1 MKIPEKP
8 PDITDVSL
16 DKSLFSEEMS
26 IVVKKANRDYL
37 YWDKF
42 KYRVPEGI
50 RTESAW
56 AALKTARSL
65 QMKYVPLKDTSGRL
79 FCYWLPDI
87 VLQYLHLIDQDTGGQ
102 IITDNPSIYAQEK
115 RWYLMNS
122 IVEEAI
128 ASSQIEGAATTRQVA
143 KDMLQTGRK
152 PRDRSEQMVYNNYI
166 TISKIR
172 ELIDKPL
179 TPELLKELQGSI
191 TKDTLDDPSYEG
203 RFRTVEDRPIY
214 VSDFEGNI
222 LHAPPPAQ
230 NIKESIDLLCEFAN
244 EDKEG
249 EFIHPVIKGIILH
262 FWLAYIHPFN
272 DGNGRTAR
280 ALFYW
285 YMLKK
290 NYWLFEYLSISNI
303 ILKVRTQYYRSF
315 LYSEID
321 DGDMTYFIIFH
332 LRAISTAIGQLKC
345 YIKQKQEEA
354 RDVATQWRRYPS
366 LNYRQ
371 KGVLNRGLANSEATF
386 TFESHMRMYGVVH
399 QTARTDLLQLV
410 KAGLLEKNKK
420 GRQFYFIPVKDL
432 KDRLK

>member
-1 MKIPEKP
+1 
-8 PDITDVSL
+8 
-16 DKSLFSEEMS
+16 
-26 IVVKKANRDYL
+26 
-37 YWDKF
+37 
-42 KYRVPEGI
+42 
-50 RTESAW
+50 
-56 AALKTARSL
+56 
-65 QMKYVPLKDTSGRL
+65 
-79 FCYWLPDI
+79 
-87 VLQYLHLIDQDTGGQ
+87 
-102 IITDNPSIYAQEK
+102 
-115 RWYLMNS
+115 
-122 IVEEAI
+122 
-128 ASSQIEGAATTRQVA
+128 
-143 KDMLQTGRK
+143 
-152 PRDRSEQMVYNNYI
+152 MVYNNYI

-191 TKDTLDDPSYEG
+191 TKDTLDEPSYEG
-203 RFRTVEDRPIY
+203 RFRTAEDRQVY

-230 NIKESIDLLCEFAN
+230 NIKEYIDLLCKFAN
-244 EDKEG
+244 EDKEE

-280 ALFYW
+280 AVFYW

-303 ILKVRTQYYRSF
+303 ILRVRTQYYRSF

-332 LRAISTAIGQLKC
+332 LRAISTAIGQLKR

-354 RDVATQWRRYPS
+354 RDVATQWSRYPS

-399 QTARTDLLQLV
+399 QTARTDLLGLV